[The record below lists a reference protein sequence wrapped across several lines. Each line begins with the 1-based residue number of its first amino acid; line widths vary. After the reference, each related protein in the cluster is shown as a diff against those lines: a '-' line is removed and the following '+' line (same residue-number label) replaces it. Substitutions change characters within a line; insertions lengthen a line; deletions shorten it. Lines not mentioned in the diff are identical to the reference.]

1 VGKGDFM
8 MAKLKK
14 RIDHEKIPAQ
24 ILVWT
29 IVNTD
34 DITDLSDD
42 CIISMA
48 EMQENWKVARP

>member
-1 VGKGDFM
+1 M
-8 MAKLKK
+8 IAKLKK
-14 RIDHEKIPAQ
+14 QIDHKKVPAQ

-48 EMQENWKVARP
+48 EIQENWKVARP

>member
-1 VGKGDFM
+1 MQRKF
-8 MAKLKK
+8 KQ
-14 RIDHEKIPAQ
+14 HEKIPAQ

-42 CIISMA
+42 HIISMA
-48 EMQENWKVARP
+48 ESQENWKVSRP